1 MDSKLRLGIIGESP
15 GNGHPFSWSAI
26 FNGYDP
32 TAMED
37 CGYPA
42 IPRYLERQ
50 NWPQARITGATVKS
64 VWTQDRTRSQCIAS
78 AARIPRICDTVKEI
92 VEDNDAILLA
102 RDDSENHLQY
112 AMPAFQKALPIYIDK
127 PLSCT
132 VSGAKTLFEL
142 AGQTLLFSCSALR
155 YDADLNIEAWFS
167 DPRVDK
173 IVGVVPNQWDTYA
186 IHLIEPILASYQQAA
201 GFEGK
206 ELLASVG
213 ASRVE
218 CDSSQGEVKVKW
230 WLPRPL
236 DQGLICTEVRAMGMA
251 GRAIELQAQDA
262 EGRLIDSRVH
272 RDSFSA
278 FKTALQVFTNAIK
291 KDLRPLSQEEML
303 ASVTMVEAGK

>member
-1 MDSKLRLGIIGESP
+1 MDSTLRLGIIGESP

-32 TAMED
+32 VAMED

-50 NWPQARITGATVKS
+50 NWPQARIPGASVQS

-78 AARIPRICDTVKEI
+78 AARIPRICDVLEDV
-92 VEDNDAILLA
+92 VEGSDAILLA
-102 RDDSENHLQY
+102 RDDSENHLEY
-112 AMPAFQKALPIYIDK
+112 AMPAFQKAIPIYIDK

-132 VSGAKTLFEL
+132 VSGAKKLFEL
-142 AGQTLLFSCSALR
+142 AGRTLLFSCSALR
-155 YDADLNIEAWFS
+155 YDADLNIETWFS

-173 IVGVVPNQWDTYA
+173 IVGVAPNQWDTYA
-186 IHLIEPILASYQQAA
+186 IHLIEPILAGYQQAT
-201 GFEGK
+201 GFEGE

-218 CDSSQGEVKVKW
+218 CDSSQGEVKAKW
-230 WLPRPL
+230 WLSRPR
-236 DQGLICTEVRAMGMA
+236 DQGLICIEVRAMGIA

-262 EGRLIDSRVH
+262 HGRVIDSRVH

-278 FKTALQVFTNAIK
+278 FKTALQVFTNAIR
-291 KDLRPLSQEEML
+291 KDLCPLSHEEML
-303 ASVTMVEAGK
+303 ASVTMIEAGK

>member
-50 NWPQARITGATVKS
+50 NWPQARITGASVKS
-64 VWTQDRTRSQCIAS
+64 VWTQNRTRSQCIAS
-78 AARIPRICDTVKEI
+78 AARIPRICDTVEEI

-102 RDDSENHLQY
+102 RDDSENHLQH
-112 AMPAFQKALPIYIDK
+112 AMPAFQNALPIYIDK

-155 YDADLNIEAWFS
+155 YDADLNIQTWFS
-167 DPRVDK
+167 DPRVDQ